1 MNRRCDCRAI
11 LEVRKINPNYLPQV
25 GSIDAA
31 MWGKPPMEM
40 DKLKKTVADM
50 VNDASHYNNWE
61 KALGTKGVALV
72 LGNIWAETS

>member
-1 MNRRCDCRAI
+1 M
-11 LEVRKINPNYLPQV
+11 LEVLKINPNYLPQV

-31 MWGKPPMEM
+31 KCGEIPME
-40 DKLKKTVADM
+40 LGTLRKTVADM
-50 VNDASHYNNWE
+50 VTDASHYNNWE